1 MKNFIYGLI
10 TGIIITFLFVMLGG
24 GKLFEK
30 AGKKAEQFRQNVIE
44 RIENTGEK
52 ATQKIEEMAK

>member
-10 TGIIITFLFVMLGG
+10 TGILIFFLFVMLGV

-30 AGKKAEQFRQNVIE
+30 AGRKTEEFRKGVLE
-44 RIENTGEK
+44 RIEKTGEK
-52 ATQKIEEMAK
+52 AKEEINELAK

>member
-1 MKNFIYGLI
+1 MRNFIYGLI
-10 TGIIITFLFVMLGG
+10 TGIIITFLFIMLGG

-30 AGKKAEQFRQNVIE
+30 AGRKTEQFKQSVLE

-52 ATQKIEEMAK
+52 AKQSIEEMAK